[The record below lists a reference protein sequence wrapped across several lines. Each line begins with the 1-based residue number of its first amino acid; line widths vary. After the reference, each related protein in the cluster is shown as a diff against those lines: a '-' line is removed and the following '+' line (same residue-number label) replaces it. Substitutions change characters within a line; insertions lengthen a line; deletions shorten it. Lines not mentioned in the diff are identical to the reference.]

1 MIAIIDYDAG
11 NIKSVEKAFVYIGED
26 VILTRDRDVILSAD
40 GVVLPGV
47 GAFGDAM
54 DKLDRYGLSD
64 TLREVVKLNIPLLGI
79 CLGQQ
84 LLFESSEESPGA
96 KGLGILKGKI
106 RRIPE
111 TGLKIPHIGW
121 NDLKFPR
128 KGRLF
133 EGIPEGTYVYF
144 VHSYYLDAEDK
155 SIVTATCEYGTT
167 IEASVESG
175 NVFAAQFHPEK
186 SSDLG
191 LKMLENFVSVIRNK
205 KES

>member
-26 VILTRDRDVILSAD
+26 VVLTRDRDVILSAD

-144 VHSYYLDAEDK
+144 VHSYYLDSEDK